1 MVRPTT
7 LYRSTGA
14 LNIRDKSSSPENKKD
29 FSQFKYNF
37 RNTGKDYQ
45 SETAR
50 KEVLAV
56 KENIDHIRNLL
67 NMVHTFNNNSNLL
80 QCTVIYF
87 KCQNS
92 FLCLPSFY
100 DIVK

>member
-14 LNIRDKSSSPENKKD
+14 LNIRDKNSSPENKKD
-29 FSQFKYNF
+29 FGQFKYSF

-56 KENIDHIRNLL
+56 KKNIDQIRDLL
-67 NMVHTFNNNSNLL
+67 NMVLTFNNNFFSA
-80 QCTVIYF
+80 TVIYF

-92 FLCLPSFY
+92 FLCLLSFY